1 MDLSQDF
8 RRAGRSLLAVLVFFA
23 FSRPTVCSG
32 GVLRTP
38 VVAVVVDDLGFS
50 AEAARRLSSIP
61 IPLTWAIIPYQ
72 RFSAETAM
80 MAGEKGI
87 PFILHIPMEA
97 KRYVGD
103 KNALVRVGMPPDLI
117 RMSVRNAFWSLP
129 GAVGVN
135 NHQGS
140 HATEDLRAMEAV
152 MKELAAEGVFFLDSR
167 TSGSSIAYSVALEKD
182 VPAARNQVFLDHY
195 DEGGFIW
202 SQFEKAF
209 AIARRDGGVI
219 AICHARPGTL
229 DFLPRLYEI
238 APEDIKFVTVP
249 EYLEHKRIGS
259 WEE

>member
-1 MDLSQDF
+1 MIRNL
-8 RRAGRSLLAVLVFFA
+8 RRTGKAVLAALLVIA
-23 FSRPTVCSG
+23 FLKPSPGMGSL
-32 GVLRTP
+32 LRTP
-38 VVAVVVDDLGFS
+38 VIAVVVDDLGFS
-50 AEAARRLSSIP
+50 AEAARRLSRIP
-61 IPLTWAIIPYQ
+61 IAVTWAIIPYQ
-72 RFSAETAM
+72 RYSSETAEL
-80 MAGEKGI
+80 AREKGI

-103 KNALVRVGMPPDLI
+103 RNALVRVGMPADLI
-117 RMSVRNAFWSLP
+117 RMSIRNAFWSLP

-140 HATEDLRAMEAV
+140 HATEDPGAMNAV
-152 MKELAAEGVFFLDSR
+152 MQELVHEGAFFLDSR
-167 TSGSSIAYSVALEKD
+167 TSGGSVAYSVAVEKGI
-182 VPAARNQVFLDHY
+182 PAARNQVFLDHY

-209 AIARRDGGVI
+209 AIARRDGGVV

-229 DFLPRLYEI
+229 DFLPRLYEM

-249 EYLEHKRIGS
+249 EYLEQKRTGS